1 MKTGAVK
8 NKLIYFAFLLSC
20 CIGLMLVGYFGFLQT
35 VNIDVMLGI
44 QFVYTGESGEAQV
57 SAVSKTDDLNQRIQ
71 EFMQTVTYTIE
82 PSEKLAN
89 GDTITVTALYDADMA
104 VEYHFQPV
112 NTRAEF
118 RVEGLPERYASL
130 AEIPE
135 AYIQESREAASRA
148 LKAEGQE
155 PVYGAFLQGK
165 TAGVRDRI
173 LWMYQLEDGW
183 YEIVLV
189 PDVNN
194 AQVVNRK
201 AISTQQVYLSS
212 KEQENRDFAGYVRRV
227 FEADC
232 NIEELTESTVPLDT
246 PQD

>member
-1 MKTGAVK
+1 
-8 NKLIYFAFLLSC
+8 
-20 CIGLMLVGYFGFLQT
+20 
-35 VNIDVMLGI
+35 
-44 QFVYTGESGEAQV
+44 
-57 SAVSKTDDLNQRIQ
+57 
-71 EFMQTVTYTIE
+71 
-82 PSEKLAN
+82 
-89 GDTITVTALYDADMA
+89 
-104 VEYHFQPV
+104 
-112 NTRAEF
+112 
-118 RVEGLPERYASL
+118 
-130 AEIPE
+130 
-135 AYIQESREAASRA
+135 
-148 LKAEGQE
+148 
-155 PVYGAFLQGK
+155 
-165 TAGVRDRI
+165 
-173 LWMYQLEDGW
+173 MYQLEDGR